1 MSFNGILLGNA
12 VPFAVLAGS
21 AVTNVIGVGTV
32 ITGDL
37 GVSPGNFVSGF
48 PPGVV
53 FGTIHAGDAV
63 AADAQ
68 TDLTTAYNNA
78 ASAPSTADLTG
89 IDLGFFNA
97 ANPLPPGVYTF
108 SSSAG
113 LTGNLTLDAGGD
125 PTAVWIFQIG
135 STLTT
140 ASGSSVTFLDGIG
153 CPGRV
158 YWQVGSSA
166 TLGTTTSFIGNIL
179 ALTSITLTTGAEING
194 RALARNGAVTLDDN
208 RISNVAAISCT
219 GGDPHVLC
227 LDGSRIDVYQEGF
240 YRLFD
245 NCTTGDQ
252 ERIIINADIRR
263 NPDNHF
269 DYYHQL
275 WIQIQDQKAQNR
287 EYLLEFTDDGI
298 TIDQSQ
304 PSDSWEHKY
313 NTHNNLHYIFTC
325 ESKYNTV
332 GLKIGD
338 LNGPFTCSG
347 LLAGQIIPL
356 QTLKDDQTTTP
367 VSIVIGQY
375 DQNSLLAG
383 SAGPHIITTQ
393 KKAIRVSNNSFRL
406 LQWKTSESSGI
417 VNAQLDHEGQIRQ
430 LIICS
435 NQNGQPSIQSWKW
448 IGNEHWNL
456 IPIKNNSPLS
466 RHTVCEHKF
475 SLGNDSLILLRV
487 QGNGSLS
494 ASFKNVQSNVRGL
507 LFGDI
512 LTLNSL
518 YDLNTYELNTPLSTP
533 LSMQSASLYQRLID
547 PMAI

>member
-1 MSFNGILLGNA
+1 MSFNGILLGDA
-12 VPFAVLAGS
+12 APFSVLAGS
-21 AVTNVIGVGTV
+21 AITNTGTTT
-32 ITGDL
+32 IDRSI
-37 GVSPGNFVSGF
+37 GVSPGSSITGSSPTVG
-48 PPGVV
+48 PPGTV
-53 FGTIHAGDAV
+53 HAGDAV

-68 TDLTTAYNNA
+68 ADLTTAYNNA
-78 ASAPSTADLTG
+78 AFAPSTADLTG
-89 IDLGFFNA
+89 IDLGLFNA

-179 ALTSITLTTGAEING
+179 ALTSITLTTGASING
-194 RALARNGAVTLDDN
+194 RALARNGAVTLDN
-208 RISNVAAISCT
+208 NTITTEVAFGCT

-245 NCTTGDQ
+245 NCNDH

-269 DYYHQL
+269 DYYNQL
-275 WIQIQDQKAQNR
+275 WIQIQND
-287 EYLLEFTDDGI
+287 EYLLTFTDNGI
-298 TIDQSQ
+298 TINQSP
-304 PSDSWEHKY
+304 PSASWKHNY
-313 NTHNNLHYIFTC
+313 TTHDNIPYIFTC
-325 ESKYNTV
+325 ESKYNTI
-332 GLKIGD
+332 GLNIAD

-356 QTLKDDQTTTP
+356 KTLNDRTITTP
-367 VSIVIGQY
+367 RSILLEQY

-383 SAGPHIITTQ
+383 SAGPHIITAQ

-435 NQNGQPSIQSWKW
+435 NQNGQPFIQSWKW

-475 SLGNDSLILLRV
+475 FLGNDSLILLRT
-487 QGNGSLS
+487 QGNGSFS
-494 ASFKNVQSNVRGL
+494 ASFKNVESNVRGL

-512 LTLNSL
+512 ITINGL
-518 YDLNTYELNTPLSTP
+518 YDLQTYEPTNPLSSQDQTI
-533 LSMQSASLYQRLID
+533 QTASLYQRLID